1 MELQDLTPIHSPE
14 LDVHVIVEV
23 KPESLGP
30 PGTAWDRLGQPGTE
44 ANLLDQG
51 CRVFPLWWLS
61 HAISKIYYTQ
71 PLSLQFVC
79 NHGNHSVVNLFL
91 Q

>member
-14 LDVHVIVEV
+14 LDVHMIVEV
-23 KPESLGP
+23 KPG
-30 PGTAWDRLGQPGTE
+30 E

-51 CRVFPLWWLS
+51 YRVFPLWWLS

-71 PLSLQFVC
+71 PLSTMVTTLWLKQSICFC
-79 NHGNHSVVNLFL
+79 SDWGKPE
-91 Q
+91 